1 MTMRRLIAAALATL
15 AMGSAVQA
23 EDLLIDQATDLYG
36 GQSFSVEGF
45 YAGATLGLGNAGAA
59 GRFGSVGI
67 VAGTNYTVGDAII
80 AGVEFQGDAVWDAAG
95 GGGINALL
103 LARLG
108 GYLGPETLAYAAA
121 GSGTLNGTGSY
132 ALGGGI
138 EQALA
143 DTVAVRGELLGTGAF
158 GGSFDGAK
166 GAVGL
171 LWHMN

>member
-1 MTMRRLIAAALATL
+1 MMMRRVIAAAFATL

-23 EDLLIDQATDLYG
+23 EDLLINQAADFYG
-36 GQSFSVEGF
+36 APPFSFEGF
-45 YAGATLGLGNAGAA
+45 YAGATLGFGNAGAA

-67 VAGTNYTVGDAII
+67 VAGTNYTVSDAII

-108 GYLGPETLAYAAA
+108 GYLGQETLAYAAA
-121 GSGTLNGTGSY
+121 GGGTLNGAGSY

-143 DTVAVRGELLGTGAF
+143 DKVAVRGELLGTGAF
-158 GGSFDGAK
+158 GSGLDGAK
-166 GAVGL
+166 GTVGL